1 MLPNEIIN
9 SLLNSV
15 FFYIFVGI
23 VFLIVVLLIVRFTKK
38 KKLNERIINGQYN
51 INELKSHP

>member
-38 KKLNERIINGQYN
+38 KKLNAYGVKVSV
-51 INELKSHP
+51 KSQPM